1 MTQNNNFTQA
11 RCAGVN
17 SIGKPDWI
25 GRFGRKLQRY
35 SGFHSA
41 RSDSSTALKRTAF
54 GFTALTWTPSGE
66 TPKAIPVRCS
76 ISGAHSVSRGT
87 RPASRSALIGRS
99 VAAFFAALVL
109 CMGSASYAADDSSMH
124 FEIKAKPLADA
135 LMEFGV
141 QSGLTVVAPSTL
153 TAGKKAASIRGELTP
168 TVALGR
174 LLKGSGLTFAR
185 AANGTIAIQAISVSG
200 PTQASAGE
208 SGLDEDLTS
217 SDKAL
222 EEIIVTGTHIRGV
235 TNNISPVMVYDRADI
250 ERSGYSTTQ
259 QFIQSLPQNFGGG
272 DSETTLGGILGGEN
286 SNLNYGNASGANLR
300 GLGNRATLTLLNG
313 RRLAPVGVGDAV
325 DLSVIPLAAIERIDV
340 LTDGASAIYGSD
352 AVGGVINIV
361 LREKYDGAETRVR
374 YGDVTEG
381 ANAEIRAGQTIG
393 TEWGTG
399 SALISYEYDKRDPLS
414 TQDRFFTK
422 DPLFLTGIDLIPYN
436 RQQSALLSGSQELG
450 SGAEL
455 YGNAVLSRRSS
466 YYSYFS
472 VGNQLTPITVGQ
484 YTANLGSRVNLG
496 ADWQLDAGGSYSYN
510 RTQYTVFT
518 DSEFQGNIDTRM
530 SVQSAE
536 VKADGSLF
544 SLPAGKTKVAV
555 GAQYR
560 TETFD
565 SRGTY
570 SNTGGGDTRHVSTAY
585 GELFIPVVGAANRMP
600 GMEALEVSL
609 AGRYEHYSDFGSTTN
624 PKYGFMWAPIGGV
637 HLRATY
643 GTSFRAPTLYELSEK
658 AEPLSPNVY
667 QIPDPI
673 PADPNHITNAIVL
686 YGNNSQL
693 RPERSTNWTTGFDFQ
708 PTFLP
713 TFKASLTYF
722 NIVFKDRIAE
732 PLNRGLF
739 DSLILESQHPTLI
752 DRNPSL
758 ATVDGYF
765 AYPNFHNSTPP
776 VTPGDIGAIIDNQK
790 ANVSSTRESGLDLNS
805 TYGLVTVAGTFTF
818 QAGGTYLLEKKD
830 RLTSNSPFVSNL
842 NSVFNPA
849 DLKLRNSLM
858 WNRGGLGAAVFMNY
872 VGHYRDIRPGFE
884 APVGSYTTFDL
895 NLRYNTQGKGGVFRH
910 MTFALAALNVLDRA
924 PPHINYYGFDFD
936 ATNASAVGRYL
947 SLDVTKQWG
956 KL

>member
-1 MTQNNNFTQA
+1 MMK
-11 RCAGVN
+11 
-17 SIGKPDWI
+17 IGTLI
-25 GRFGRKLQRY
+25 MC
-35 SGFHSA
+35 GFLA
-41 RSDSSTALKRTAF
+41 NA
-54 GFTALTWTPSGE
+54 
-66 TPKAIPVRCS
+66 
-76 ISGAHSVSRGT
+76 
-87 RPASRSALIGRS
+87 
-99 VAAFFAALVL
+99 
-109 CMGSASYAADDSSMH
+109 ASYAETPAASTTDAQSRDFH
-124 FEIKAKPLADA
+124 IKAGDLESALTTLARQAGVEFVYDA
-135 LMEFGV
+135 QTIKGLHTQGV
-141 QSGLTVVAPSTL
+141 SGRFTVKAAVAKLLEGTNLKTVQHSSGAFLIASPSTNVKAPPISA
-153 TAGKKAASIRGELTP
+153 TQSDQEHAIRVTQATSSSAPTPDEAASK
-168 TVALGR
+168 A
-174 LLKGSGLTFAR
+174 
-185 AANGTIAIQAISVSG
+185 GTGTRTA
-200 PTQASAGE
+200 E
-208 SGLDEDLTS
+208 N
-217 SDKAL
+217 SDKLL
-222 EEIIVTGTHIRGV
+222 EEVIVTGTHIRGV

-272 DSETTLGGILGGEN
+272 DSETTIAGILGGEN
-286 SNLNYGNASGANLR
+286 ANLNYGNASGANLR
-300 GLGNRATLTLLNG
+300 GLGNKATLTLLNG
-313 RRLAPVGVGDAV
+313 QRLAPVGIGDAV

-399 SALISYEYDKRDPLS
+399 SALVSYEYDKRDPLS

-422 DPLFLTGIDLIPYN
+422 DPLFLTGIDLISPN

-450 SGAEL
+450 GGAEL

-466 YYSYFS
+466 YYSYYS
-472 VGNQLTPITVGQ
+472 GGNVLEPITVGQ

-510 RTQYTVFT
+510 STQYTVLT
-518 DSEFQGNIDTRM
+518 DGAFQGNIDTRS
-530 SVQSAE
+530 SVRSAE

-544 SLPAGKTKVAV
+544 SLPAGKAKVAV

-565 SRGTY
+565 SRGTG
-570 SNTGGGDTRHVSTAY
+570 SNTGGEDSRHVSTAY

-600 GMEALEVSL
+600 GIEALEVSV

-624 PKYGFMWAPIGGV
+624 PKYGFMWAPVGGV

-643 GTSFRAPTLYELSEK
+643 GTSMRAPTLYELSEK

-667 QIPDPI
+667 QMPDPT
-673 PADPNHITNAIVL
+673 PGDPNHITNAIVL

-693 RPERSTNWTTGFDFQ
+693 RPERSTNWTTGLDFQ
-708 PTFLP
+708 PAFLP

-732 PLNRGLF
+732 PLNQGFF
-739 DSLILESQHPTLI
+739 DALILESQHPSLI

-758 ATVDGYF
+758 ATVESYF
-765 AYPNFHNSTPP
+765 ANPNFYNSTPP
-776 VTPGDIGAIIDNQK
+776 VAPGDIGAIIDNQL
-790 ANVSSTRESGLDLNS
+790 ANVASTRESGLDLNA
-805 TYGLVTVAGTFTF
+805 TYGLATVAGTFTF
-818 QAGGTYLLEKKD
+818 QAGGTYLLEKEN
-830 RLTSNSPFVSNL
+830 RLTSGSPFVSNL
-842 NSVFNPA
+842 NSLFNPV

-858 WNRGGLGAAVFMNY
+858 WNRGGLGAALFMNY
-872 VGHYRDIRPGFE
+872 VGPYRDIRPGFE

-895 NLRYNTQGKGGVFRH
+895 NLRYDTQDKGGVFRH
-910 MTFALAALNVLDRA
+910 MTVALSALNVLDRA